1 MNPSNRLLRLTAQI
15 SLLIALL
22 GVSAFLVLRVY
33 LDDEENVYDNGAVT
47 EVVGPGPATIGL
59 VEWKLDSLQ
68 PYTKLVDDNNKPIDL
83 DQPAG
88 SVVIVATAS
97 LTPKDGLKMDSDGF
111 TCEAK
116 LRDDRGNL
124 WKSQS
129 AYGFPLPTYCDD
141 DDHPFTRN
149 KAGKLA
155 QVYVVPESAVP
166 HLTGLQVENLKERRR
181 ILLTR

>member
-1 MNPSNRLLRLTAQI
+1 MSPSNHLLRLTAQV
-15 SLLIALL
+15 SLLVALL
-22 GVSAFLVLRVY
+22 GVSAFLLLRVY
-33 LDDEENVYDNGAVT
+33 LDDEEQIYDNGAVT
-47 EVVGPGPATIGL
+47 EVAGPGPATIGL
-59 VEWKLDSLQ
+59 VEWKLESLQ
-68 PYTKLVDDNNKPIDL
+68 PYTKLVDEEKKEIDL

-97 LTPKDGLKMDSDGF
+97 ITPKDGLKMDSDGF

-129 AYGFPLPTYCDD
+129 AYGFPLPTYCGD

-155 QVYVVPESAVP
+155 QIYVVPESAVP
-166 HLTGLQVENLKERRR
+166 HLTGIQVENLKERRR
-181 ILLTR
+181 LLLTR

>member
-1 MNPSNRLLRLTAQI
+1 MNPSNRLLRLTAQV

-22 GVSAFLVLRVY
+22 AVSAFLLLRVY
-33 LDDEENVYDNGAVT
+33 LDDAETVYDNGAVT
-47 EVVGPGPATIGL
+47 EVVEQGPATIGL

-68 PYTKLVDDNNKPIDL
+68 PYTQLMDAEKKKIDL

-97 LTPKDGLKMDSDGF
+97 VTPKDGLKMDSDGF
-111 TCEAK
+111 ICEAK

-129 AYGFPLPTYCDD
+129 AYGFPLPTYCGD
-141 DDHPFTRN
+141 DDHPFVRN
-149 KAGKLA
+149 RASKIA
-155 QVYVVPESAVP
+155 QVYVVPESAVQ
-166 HLTGLQVENLKERRR
+166 HLTGIQIENLEERRR